1 MNVRAK
7 LKTFGI
13 PIVFILL
20 LIGAL
25 FFHQLLNV
33 KQQPDPDW
41 SRSIPLGYTSEE
53 RPLVFYNGEGL
64 FLASN
69 GKVDQFSFDESLNP
83 NKEGSLNISVTR
95 GKPFWTDGNKIIQVK
110 SDQLISSDGTGDK
123 TIDDNVT
130 GISTSSNTIY
140 YWKQEVLYSLSPADL
155 SSKEVYRFPD
165 EVLDA
170 YVENDGSAVVQIKQ
184 DDTHAHLY
192 YLDEEL
198 QLVKQP
204 FAVVKTATNHHING
218 LSFIK
223 ENNQLTLLYNEEMR
237 AQGTLSYKIW
247 KLETPMSDI
256 GTSII
261 KPAQVAFTN
270 DQSGF
275 KLESPRSVQFADI
288 DGKRSILFTSESHK
302 VGGQNTISLY
312 VAPFSES
319 NQFVATPIS
328 TSTHFTYSPLQI
340 SDQEIAWF
348 DYGGDYYE
356 LFGASQDE
364 KAIVKS
370 TEWSKRSVKEA
381 LNNSVLMLFSS
392 LVTILVS
399 FYWVLP
405 SLFVLILLYMFKPNM
420 FEKEEI
426 NWVEYA
432 SIILFILMPLT
443 FISKAMGDY
452 FYFSA
457 PGYLTFTGSEYV
469 LLAIISILTAL
480 LWKVGRD
487 PDWGTFGG
495 VFYFMGIYIL
505 LYVTSIGPYI
515 FNLF

>member
-1 MNVRAK
+1 MRAK

-13 PIVFILL
+13 PIAIILL

-33 KQQPDPDW
+33 KQQPDPEW
-41 SRSIPLGYTSEE
+41 SRSIPLGYSTDE
-53 RPLVFYNGEGL
+53 RPLVFYNQEGL

-69 GKVDQFSFDESLNP
+69 GKVDQYSFDDSLNP
-83 NKEGSLNISVTR
+83 TKEGTLKTSVTR
-95 GKPFWTDGNKIIQVK
+95 GQPFWTDGDKVIQVK
-110 SDQLISSDGTGDK
+110 DGQIISSDATGVK
-123 TIDDNVT
+123 AIDDEVT
-130 GISTSSNTIY
+130 GMGTSANTIY
-140 YWKQEVLYSLSPADL
+140 YWKQEVLYSLSPDDL
-155 SSKEVYRFPD
+155 SSKEIYRFTD
-165 EVLDA
+165 EVLEA
-170 YVENDGSAVVQIKQ
+170 YAGNDGSTVLQVRQ
-184 DDTHAHLY
+184 DDTHSHLY
-192 YLDEEL
+192 YMDEGL
-198 QLVKQP
+198 QVVKNP
-204 FAVVKTATNHHING
+204 FAIVNTATNQHING
-218 LSFIK
+218 LSFTN

-237 AQGTLSYKIW
+237 AQGTLSYKIL
-247 KLETPMSDI
+247 KLETSIDDL
-256 GTSII
+256 GTSIL
-261 KPAQVAFTN
+261 KPAKIEFTN
-270 DQSGF
+270 EQSGF
-275 KLESPRSVQFADI
+275 KLESPRSVQFGDI
-288 DGKRSILFTSESHK
+288 DGNPSILFTSESHQ

-312 VAPFSES
+312 IAPFSDS
-319 NQFVATPIS
+319 NQLMAKPVS
-328 TSTHFTYSPLQI
+328 TSKHFTYSPIQL
-340 SDQEIAWF
+340 SDKSIAWL

-356 LFGASQDE
+356 LFGASQD
-364 KAIVKS
+364 KQAIAKS
-370 TEWSKRSVKEA
+370 TTWSKRSVKEA

-399 FYWVLP
+399 FYWILP

-452 FYFSA
+452 FYFAA
-457 PGYLTFTGSEYV
+457 PGYLTFSGSEYV
-469 LLAIISILTAL
+469 LLVIISILSAL

>member
-1 MNVRAK
+1 MRAK

-13 PIVFILL
+13 PTVLILL

-25 FFHQLLNV
+25 FFNQLLDV

-41 SRSIPLGYTSEE
+41 SRSMPLGYSSEE
-53 RPLVFYNGEGL
+53 RPLVFYNEERL

-83 NKEGSLNISVTR
+83 RKEGSLNSSVTR
-95 GKPFWTDGNKIIQVK
+95 GKPFWTDGNKVIQVK
-110 SDQLISSDGTGDK
+110 DEQVISSDADGVK
-123 TIDDNVT
+123 TIDDEVT

-140 YWKQEVLYSLSPADL
+140 YWKQEVLYSLSPNDL
-155 SSKEVYRFPD
+155 SSKEVYRFPG

-170 YVENDGSAVVQIKQ
+170 YVENDGSTVLQIRQ
-184 DDTHAHLY
+184 DDTHSHLY
-192 YLDEEL
+192 YMDEGL
-198 QLVKQP
+198 QLVKEP
-204 FAVVKTATNHHING
+204 FAIVNTATNHHVNG

-247 KLETPMSDI
+247 KLKTSIDDL

-261 KPAQVAFTN
+261 KPEQIEFTN
-270 DQSGF
+270 DHSGF
-275 KLESPRSVQFADI
+275 KLESPRSVQFADF
-288 DGKRSILFTSESHK
+288 DGKSSILFTSESHK

-312 VAPFSES
+312 VAPFSDS
-319 NQFVATPIS
+319 NHFVATPVS
-328 TSTHFTYSPLQI
+328 TSKHFTYSPIQI
-340 SDQEIAWF
+340 TDKSIAWL

-364 KAIVKS
+364 KAIAKS

-392 LVTILVS
+392 LITILVS

-432 SIILFILMPLT
+432 SIFLFILMPLT

-452 FYFSA
+452 FYFAA
-457 PGYLTFTGSEYV
+457 PGYLTFTGSEYI
-469 LLAIISILTAL
+469 LLVILSILTAL